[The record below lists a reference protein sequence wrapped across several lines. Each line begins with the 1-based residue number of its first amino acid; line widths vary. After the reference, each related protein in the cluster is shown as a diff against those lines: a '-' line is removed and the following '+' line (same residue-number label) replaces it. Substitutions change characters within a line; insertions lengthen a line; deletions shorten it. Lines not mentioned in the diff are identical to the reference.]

1 MPLEQCLAHS
11 EHLAVIIILTYLR
24 VIISFLVY
32 QNHSGQ
38 QVIDGLLRGLYKMH
52 PVGIFT
58 TYLL

>member
-32 QNHSGQ
+32 QNHRGQ

-52 PVGIFT
+52 PVVIG
-58 TYLL
+58 